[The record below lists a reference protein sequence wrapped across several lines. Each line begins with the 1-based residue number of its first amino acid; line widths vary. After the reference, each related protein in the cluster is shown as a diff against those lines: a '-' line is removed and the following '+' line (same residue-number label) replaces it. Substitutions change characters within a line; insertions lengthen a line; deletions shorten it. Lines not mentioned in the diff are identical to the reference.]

1 MPSLEIIVRI
11 RILRESSAHTSSSK
25 TAGREQM
32 EDELDAIH
40 GESDS
45 PDTSNSP

>member
-1 MPSLEIIVRI
+1 MPGLEIIARI
-11 RILRESSAHTSSSK
+11 RILRESSAHASSSK
-25 TAGREQM
+25 TAGREQS
-32 EDELDAIH
+32 EDELDAIQ